1 MNLAVYDIAGKQ
13 VGSYEIDPAELAPK
27 VSKQLL
33 HDAVVMYQANL
44 RQGTQK
50 TKTRGEV
57 AGSTRKLYRQKGTG
71 NARAG
76 ARRSGTRRG
85 GGHIFAKRP
94 RDFGWRMPRKS
105 LQAATR
111 MALAARIADDEVRLI
126 DALPV
131 AAPKTA
137 VVAKMLKA
145 IGIGERTV
153 LLAPERHDANFW
165 KSARN
170 IAGVSVAPV
179 AELNALSILQPRSIL
194 MTTAAIDAFR
204 AAAKAQA
211 RPAAER
217 KVAKPAKAPA
227 AKRASASK
235 SGGAA
240 SSRKSSGP
248 AAARKSSGPAAA
260 RKSSGPAAARKS
272 AKEAT

>member
-13 VGSYEIDPAELAPK
+13 VGSYEIDPAELAPT

-33 HDAVVMYQANL
+33 HDAVVMYQANQ

-57 AGSTRKLYRQKGTG
+57 AGSTKKLYRQKGTG

-94 RDFGWRMPRKS
+94 RDFGWRMPRKA

-111 MALAARIADDEVRLI
+111 MALAARIADDEVKLVQ
-126 DALPV
+126 ALPA

-137 VVAKMLKA
+137 VVAKLLKTLGLGDA
-145 IGIGERTV
+145 TV
-153 LLAPERHDANFW
+153 LVAPEKHDANLW

-179 AELNALSILQPRSIL
+179 AELNAWAILRPRSIV

-204 AAAKAQA
+204 ATAKA
-211 RPAAER
+211 
-217 KVAKPAKAPA
+217 VAKPAA
-227 AKRASASK
+227 AKKSAK
-235 SGGAA
+235 
-240 SSRKSSGP
+240 P
-248 AAARKSSGPAAA
+248 AAARKATKKAVKAG
-260 RKSSGPAAARKS
+260 
-272 AKEAT
+272 KEA

>member
-1 MNLAVYDIAGKQ
+1 VNLAVYDISGKK
-13 VGSYEIDPAELAPK
+13 VGSYEIDPAELAPS

-33 HDAVVMYQANL
+33 HDAVVMYQANQ

-94 RDFGWRMPRKS
+94 RDFGWRMPRKA
-105 LQAATR
+105 LQTATR
-111 MALAARIADDEVRLI
+111 MALASRIADDEVKLV
-126 DALPV
+126 DALSI

-137 VVAKMLKA
+137 MVAKMLA
-145 IGIGERTV
+145 GMGLGDATV
-153 LLAPERHDANFW
+153 LLAPEKHDANVW

-170 IAGVSVAPV
+170 IAGVSVSPV
-179 AELNALSILQPRSIL
+179 AELNAWSILRPGSIV

-204 AAAKAQA
+204 AAAKEKSK
-211 RPAAER
+211 PAAAG
-217 KVAKPAKAPA
+217 KAKRPA
-227 AKRASASK
+227 AKRAAK
-235 SGGAA
+235 
-240 SSRKSSGP
+240 
-248 AAARKSSGPAAA
+248 
-260 RKSSGPAAARKS
+260 
-272 AKEAT
+272 KEAK

>member
-1 MNLAVYDIAGKQ
+1 VNLAVYDMTGRQ
-13 VGSYEIDPAELAPK
+13 VGSYEIDPAELAPR

-33 HDAVVMYQANL
+33 HDAVVMYQANQ

-94 RDFGWRMPRKS
+94 RDFGWRMPRKA

-111 MALAARIADDEVRLI
+111 MALAARLADDEVKLV
-126 DALPV
+126 DSLAVP
-131 AAPKTA
+131 APKTKT
-137 VVAKMLKA
+137 VAGMLKKL
-145 IGIGERTV
+145 GIVDSV
-153 LLAPERHDANFW
+153 LVAPDKHDAAFW

-179 AELNALSILQPRSIL
+179 ATLNAWEILRPRSIL

-204 AAAKAQA
+204 SSAAAAAK
-211 RPAAER
+211 PAPRR
-217 KVAKPAKAPA
+217 KKPAGTSARRT
-227 AKRASASK
+227 AKQ
-235 SGGAA
+235 
-240 SSRKSSGP
+240 
-248 AAARKSSGPAAA
+248 
-260 RKSSGPAAARKS
+260 
-272 AKEAT
+272 KEAN

>member
-13 VGSYEIDPAELAPK
+13 VGSYEIDPAELAPR

-33 HDAVVMYQANL
+33 HDAVVMYQANQ

-94 RDFGWRMPRKS
+94 RDFGWRMPRKA
-105 LQAATR
+105 LQTATR
-111 MALAARIADDEVRLI
+111 MALAARIADDEVKLVQS
-126 DALPV
+126 LPA

-137 VVAKMLKA
+137 VVAKLLKTL
-145 IGIGERTV
+145 GLNEKTV
-153 LLAPERHDANFW
+153 LVAPEKHDANLW

-170 IAGVSVAPV
+170 IEGVSVSPI
-179 AELNALSILQPRSIL
+179 AELNAWSILRPRSIL

-204 AAAKAQA
+204 ASVKAT
-211 RPAAER
+211 
-217 KVAKPAKAPA
+217 AKPAAVK
-227 AKRASASK
+227 
-235 SGGAA
+235 
-240 SSRKSSGP
+240 
-248 AAARKSSGPAAA
+248 
-260 RKSSGPAAARKS
+260 KS
-272 AKEAT
+272 AKPAPARRATKKTAKEA